1 MGSPHSEVA
10 ALTLSPEETERPIS
24 LEPGASCT
32 FQGFVQRK
40 TLIKDGRRP
49 LVSSWQKY
57 WLQLWGSSLVFFLP
71 KTLSKSR
78 ERRDFKS
85 EPCKL
90 VTVEGWLVM
99 LPDTTQEVD
108 FNSFQLA
115 DPVMR
120 NVYRF
125 RDSGAGRAS
134 WVYHL
139 TRATRGQMRM
149 TPPTNLISFE

>member
-1 MGSPHSEVA
+1 V
-10 ALTLSPEETERPIS
+10 
-24 LEPGASCT
+24 SCT
-32 FQGFVQRK
+32 FQGLVQRK

-57 WLQLWGSSLVFFLP
+57 WLQLWGSSLVYFLP

-85 EPCKL
+85 EPAKL

-99 LPDTTQEVD
+99 LPDTKQEAVEP
-108 FNSFQLA
+108 NSFQLA

-125 RDSGAGRAS
+125 RDTGGSLSTS

-139 TRATRGQMRM
+139 TRATRGHGRKDL
-149 TPPTNLISFE
+149 PANLISFE